1 MKINF
6 LKLTILFIIPFSLL
20 TALEDTKENRTIQAE
35 RHLKEFSMADMLEDT
50 WTQMF
55 KFPPFSAW
63 SEKQKKYFTKR
74 MTAIVSSEE
83 YNKILL
89 DVFTET
95 FTADELKA
103 FADFYASK
111 HGKSSMKKMNLLV
124 ANMMPKIQGMMQD
137 EMTLLME
144 EVMNFE
150 E

>member
-1 MKINF
+1 MV
-6 LKLTILFIIPFSLL
+6 
-20 TALEDTKENRTIQAE
+20 
-35 RHLKEFSMADMLEDT
+35 DMLEDT
-50 WTQMF
+50 WQGMF

-63 SEKQKKYFTKR
+63 SDKKKNYFTNR
-74 MTAIVSSEE
+74 MSAIVSSEE

-89 DVFTET
+89 DVFIET

-124 ANMMPKIQGMMQD
+124 TNMMPKIQVMMQE